1 MATKKELLIM
11 NKLECLS
18 EIRYRME
25 EMDRVRISINEEL
38 DLVKVEEKCLQEYRR
53 EMDSLYQEKMTHV
66 EELRQI
72 HSDVNMLENV
82 LKKSEEDRAR
92 HLDNVKRLHQQLQHL
107 KIGVEK
113 MRAKI
118 GMPKLNEI
126 NDQDE
131 DLLPL
136 GITGNSTG
144 NTPFYPQDTTVSDSV
159 SSVAAFRQ
167 QAPPMKFCTSCH
179 QQIHRNAPICPLCKA
194 KSRRPQPKHR
204 NKRKNLSG

>member
-1 MATKKELLIM
+1 MTTKKELLIL

-18 EIRYRME
+18 EIRFRME
-25 EMDRVRISINEEL
+25 EMDRVRVSINEEL
-38 DLVKVEEKCLQEYRR
+38 DLMKVEEQCLQEYRR

-92 HLDNVKRLHQQLQHL
+92 HLDNVKRFHQQLQHL
-107 KIGVEK
+107 KMGVEK

-118 GMPKLNEI
+118 GMPKLNEN
-126 NDQDE
+126 NDHDE

-136 GITGNSTG
+136 GITNSTG

-204 NKRKNLSG
+204 NKRKNLTG